1 MTRKCFF
8 VDEVNS
14 GEEYATLSREATR
27 HVESVLRLKA
37 GDSIELRD
45 GRGNGW
51 MAVIAGMEGPVLRVR
66 LAKRQLLESESP
78 LKLTLAMA
86 FARSDRMELVC
97 RQATEI
103 GINRFVA
110 FRAKRSQYGLS
121 EQQAKKRVERWSKIA
136 REALCQ
142 CGRGRLPEIDVFA
155 DASALISAASSWG
168 GAENEGLKVLAC
180 EGERKQSI
188 LELKR
193 RAPVCGHIVAV
204 VGAEGGW
211 TDEEIDEFGRG
222 GYQAVHLGPRVLRL
236 ETAAV
241 ALLSSVQLLWGDFG
255 GISITGGERNEMS

>member
-14 GEEYATLSREATR
+14 GEEYATLNREATR
-27 HVESVLRLKA
+27 HAESVLRLKA

-51 MAVIAGMEGPVLRVR
+51 MAVIAGTERQLLRVR
-66 LAKRQLLESESP
+66 LAQRRQIENESP
-78 LKLTLAMA
+78 LELTLAMA

-103 GINRFVA
+103 GIKRFVA

-121 EQQAKKRVERWSKIA
+121 EQQARKRVERWSKIA

-142 CGRGRLPEIDVFA
+142 CGRGRLPEMGVFA
-155 DASALISAASSWG
+155 DVGELISASSSWRKTG
-168 GAENEGLKVLAC
+168 NEGLKVLAC
-180 EGERKQSI
+180 EGGWKQSI

-193 RAPVCGHIVAV
+193 RVPVCGHMVAV

-211 TDEEIDEFGRG
+211 TDEEIEQFGSG
-222 GYQAVHLGPRVLRL
+222 GYHAVHLGPRVLRL